1 MHFVSP
7 KPSSLSPAWLFFIL
21 TQMGIDYFLQEA
33 LKDYKKSDL
42 DINIIS
48 TKSFTK
54 NKSEIILHFEC
65 DEGTSISYLIDYFK
79 KMLSENENHFSNKI
93 VNVEKSIKDS
103 DKIRFTYIMYDQI
116 SGFYKIGKSI
126 NPEFREK
133 TLSSQTPQ
141 IKLINKCL
149 ESIVSERYL
158 HSLFSNKNVRGEWFN
173 LEMDE
178 IEHIFNLM
186 DNKITV

>member
-1 MHFVSP
+1 
-7 KPSSLSPAWLFFIL
+7 
-21 TQMGIDYFLQEA
+21 MGIEYLLQEA
-33 LKDYKKSDL
+33 LKDFKKSEL

-48 TKSFTK
+48 TTSFDKS
-54 NKSEIILHFEC
+54 KSSIVLHFQC
-65 DEGTSISYLIDYFK
+65 DKETSISYLIDFFD
-79 KMLSENENHFSNKI
+79 KMIRENQNHFTNKI
-93 VNVEKSIKDS
+93 VNIEKSIKDS
-103 DKIRFTYIMYDQI
+103 YKIRFTYIMYDEI
-116 SGFYKIGKSI
+116 TGFYKIGKSI

-133 TLSSQTPQ
+133 TLSSQTPK

-158 HSLFSNKNVRGEWFN
+158 HSLFSNKNIRGEWFN
-173 LEMDE
+173 LDMEE

>member
-1 MHFVSP
+1 M
-7 KPSSLSPAWLFFIL
+7 I
-21 TQMGIDYFLQEA
+21 
-33 LKDYKKSDL
+33 
-42 DINIIS
+42 
-48 TKSFTK
+48 
-54 NKSEIILHFEC
+54 
-65 DEGTSISYLIDYFK
+65 
-79 KMLSENENHFSNKI
+79 SENQNHFTNKI
-93 VNVEKSIKDS
+93 VNVDKCIKDS
-103 DKIRFTYIMYDQI
+103 NKIRFTYIMYDEI
-116 SGFYKIGKSI
+116 SGLYKIGKSI

-133 TLSSQTPQ
+133 TLSSQTPK
-141 IKLINKCL
+141 IILINKCL